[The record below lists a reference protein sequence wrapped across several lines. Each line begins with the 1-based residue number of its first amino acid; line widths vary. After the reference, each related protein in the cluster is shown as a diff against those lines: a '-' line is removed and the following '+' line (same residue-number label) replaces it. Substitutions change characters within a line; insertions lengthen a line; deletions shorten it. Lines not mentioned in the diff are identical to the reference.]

1 MTLLVIA
8 LFFGGLAAGLVDS
21 IAGGGGLVTLPVLLA
36 LGLPEQLAI
45 ATNKGQAVFGATS
58 SAVSFWRQGGIDTK
72 RAPLAFVAGA
82 LGSLAGAALLLWM
95 APGPLKPLVVVL
107 LVAAAVFVALPKR
120 VRTSATPIP
129 WPRLAVV
136 AIAGSIG
143 AYDGFFGPG
152 TGTLLIVAFAGVFGD
167 SLTRAS
173 GNAKVVNLAS
183 NLAAFTLFAI
193 RGKIVWSFAVPMAVG
208 NVCGA
213 FIGSRL
219 AMKGGDRVV
228 RVAVLLVVTAI
239 VAKLVWGLL
248 QRA

>member
-1 MTLLVIA
+1 M
-8 LFFGGLAAGLVDS
+8 AAGLVDS

-36 LGLPEQLAI
+36 VGLPEQLAL

-58 SAVSFWRQGGIDTK
+58 SALSFWRQGGIDAS

-82 LGSLAGAALLLWM
+82 LGSLGGAALLLLM
-95 APGPLKPLVVVL
+95 APEPLKPLVVVL
-107 LVAAAVFVALPKR
+107 LIAAAVFVALPKR
-120 VRTSATPIP
+120 VRATTTPVP
-129 WPRLAVV
+129 WPRVALVV
-136 AIAGSIG
+136 IAGSIG

-152 TGTLLIVAFAGVFGD
+152 TGTLLIVAFAGVFGE

-193 RGKIVWSFAVPMAVG
+193 RGKIVWSFALPMALG
-208 NVCGA
+208 NICGA

-228 RVAVLLVVTAI
+228 RVAVLCVVGAI
-239 VAKLVWGLL
+239 VAKLIWSLVRG
-248 QRA
+248 